1 MIKNKNII
9 LGVCGG
15 ISAYKSVELLR
26 LMVKQGAK
34 VKVIM
39 TSGACNFVG
48 PLTFEALSEN
58 PVFTDMF
65 ESGKDGGAIR
75 HIDWAREAD
84 AAVIAPATANM
95 IGKFANGIA
104 DDALS
109 TSLLAVTSKILVCP
123 SMNSDMYLSPQVQR
137 NIKAIIADGHMVIE
151 PESGDLACG
160 TKGPGR
166 LPEPSL
172 ILDRLMASLTKK
184 DFDGKKIMV
193 TAGPTREAID
203 PVRFISNPSSG
214 KMGFAIARA
223 AEFRGADVTLIA
235 GPVSLAN
242 PANIDVIRINTAK
255 EMAGAVFNIMDDY
268 DIIIKTAAVSD
279 YRPEKI
285 AEHKIKK
292 SEDKI
297 VLTLVK
303 NQDILKAIGR
313 RKKNCFLVGFAAET
327 QSLRENAQKKLAEK
341 NLDII
346 AGNLVSVP
354 GSGFGVDTNKVTL
367 FYRDGTREV
376 LGEMKKWEVAHVILD
391 RIRERIK

>member
-1 MIKNKNII
+1 MIKDKNII

-26 LMVKQGAK
+26 LMVKEGAK
-34 VKVIM
+34 VRVIM
-39 TSGACNFVG
+39 TSGACRFVG

-65 ESGKDGGAIR
+65 ETGKDGGAIR

-84 AAVIAPATANM
+84 AVVIAPATANM
-95 IGKFANGIA
+95 VGKFANGIA

-109 TSLLAVTSKILVCP
+109 TSLLAVTSRIIICP

-137 NIKAIIADGHMVIE
+137 NINRIKDDGHMVLE
-151 PESGDLACG
+151 PASGDLACG

-166 LPEPSL
+166 LPDPSY
-172 ILDRLMASLTKK
+172 ILDRLMARLTKK
-184 DFDGKKIMV
+184 DLKDKKIMV

-214 KMGFAIARA
+214 KMGFSIARA
-223 AEFRGADVTLIA
+223 AEFRGADVTLVT
-235 GPVSLAN
+235 GPVSLSD
-242 PANIDVIRINTAK
+242 PPNIDVIRITTAK
-255 EMAGAVFNIMDDY
+255 EMADAVLNIMDDY

-292 SEDKI
+292 GDDKI
-297 VLTLVK
+297 LLNLVK
-303 NQDILKAIGR
+303 NQDILKAAGQ

-327 QSLRENAQKKLAEK
+327 QSLRENAEKKLAEK

-354 GSGFGVDTNKVTL
+354 GSGFGVDTNKVSL

-376 LGEMKKWEVAHVILD
+376 LGEMKKWEVAHLILD
-391 RIRERIK
+391 RVSARIK

>member
-1 MIKNKNII
+1 MIKDKNII

-26 LMVKQGAK
+26 LMVKEGAK
-34 VKVIM
+34 VRVIM
-39 TSGACNFVG
+39 TSGACRFVG

-65 ESGKDGGAIR
+65 ETGKDGGAIR

-84 AAVIAPATANM
+84 AVVIAPATANM
-95 IGKFANGIA
+95 VGKFANGIA

-109 TSLLAVTSKILVCP
+109 TSLLAVTSRIIICP

-137 NIKAIIADGHMVIE
+137 NINRIKDDGHMVLE
-151 PESGDLACG
+151 PASGDLACG

-166 LPEPSL
+166 LPEPSY
-172 ILDRLMASLTKK
+172 ILDRLMARLTKK
-184 DFDGKKIMV
+184 DLKDKKIMV

-214 KMGFAIARA
+214 KMGFSIARA
-223 AEFRGADVTLIA
+223 AEFRGADVTLVT
-235 GPVSLAN
+235 GPVSLSD
-242 PANIDVIRINTAK
+242 PPNIDVIRITTAK
-255 EMAGAVFNIMDDY
+255 EMADAVLNIMDDY

-292 SEDKI
+292 GDDKI
-297 VLTLVK
+297 LLNLVK
-303 NQDILKAIGR
+303 NQDILKAAGQ

-327 QSLRENAQKKLAEK
+327 QSLRENAEKKLAEK

-354 GSGFGVDTNKVTL
+354 GSGFGVDTNKVSL

-376 LGEMKKWEVAHVILD
+376 LGEMKKWEVAHLILD
-391 RIRERIK
+391 RVSARIK